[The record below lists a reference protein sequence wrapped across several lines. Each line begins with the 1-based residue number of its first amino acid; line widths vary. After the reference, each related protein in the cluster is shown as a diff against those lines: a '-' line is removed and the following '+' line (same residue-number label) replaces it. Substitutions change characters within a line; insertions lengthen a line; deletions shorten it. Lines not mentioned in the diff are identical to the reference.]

1 MRTLDIVVKART
13 AIEAICGHKAENVT
27 QCQQTGE
34 GYTAHVEV
42 IEMKGR
48 LADNDQLASYMLS
61 FDAAGEIIAFERV
74 RQYTR
79 AKAAA

>member
-13 AIEAICGHKAENVT
+13 AIETICGQKAEKVT

-34 GYTAHVEV
+34 GFTAHVEV
-42 IEMKGR
+42 TEMKGR
-48 LADNDQLASYMLS
+48 LADNDLLASYMLT
-61 FDAAGEIIAFERV
+61 FDAKGEVIAFERV